1 MLSCS
6 NHNESK
12 NQGGL
17 RRLFRRARLQLF
29 PTPVWHVGAGAG
41 KSAALRTVGQHS
53 PNLHV
58 GVFAVGGVSEDD
70 MTAVGRPGG
79 EVAGAYVVGELNPA
93 LGGDLHDVDVTAAGG
108 AGAVLAIPCEGEEV
122 SVG

>member
-17 RRLFRRARLQLF
+17 RKLFRRARLQLF

-41 KSAALRTVGQHS
+41 KSTALSTVGQHG
-53 PNLHV
+53 PNLHM
-58 GVFAVGGVSEDD
+58 GVFAVGSVGEDD
-70 MTAVGRPGG
+70 VAAIGRPGG
-79 EVAGAYVVGELNPA
+79 EIAGADVVGELNPA
-93 LGGDLHDVDVTAAGG
+93 LSGYLHNVDV
-108 AGAVLAIPCEGEEV
+108 
-122 SVG
+122 